1 MLHHA
6 RSPTSPCFEQ
16 AQERTATMT
25 KKDTGLFS
33 SIRESLVKP
42 RRLPWWAIAAMFI
55 AIGAIALYEFS
66 ENASERARVT
76 REQWSS
82 KNLLAPRTI
91 EDSIKLQELV
101 PEVERAQWPKNE
113 FEFVKF
119 SCMQF
124 GGALRAHSLN
134 WLGNLYAV
142 KGVSD
147 DAEQAYRQALVM
159 YEKNLGSDH
168 EYAAIVRDNLDRL
181 LAPPK

>member
-1 MLHHA
+1 
-6 RSPTSPCFEQ
+6 
-16 AQERTATMT
+16 MT

-42 RRLPWWAIAAMFI
+42 RRIPQWFFFAALV
-55 AIGAIALYEFS
+55 AIGATTLYKR
-66 ENASERARVT
+66 SERARVT

-82 KNLLAPRTI
+82 KKLPVPDTI
-91 EDSIKLQELV
+91 EYRRKVRTLITGDGLAVEEHARQLEGKIELV
-101 PEVERAQWPKNE
+101 KFGSEQ
-113 FEFVKF
+113 FE
-119 SCMQF
+119 
-124 GGALRAHSLN
+124 GPLRARSLN
-134 WLGNLYAV
+134 WLGNLYAM

>member
-1 MLHHA
+1 
-6 RSPTSPCFEQ
+6 
-16 AQERTATMT
+16 MT